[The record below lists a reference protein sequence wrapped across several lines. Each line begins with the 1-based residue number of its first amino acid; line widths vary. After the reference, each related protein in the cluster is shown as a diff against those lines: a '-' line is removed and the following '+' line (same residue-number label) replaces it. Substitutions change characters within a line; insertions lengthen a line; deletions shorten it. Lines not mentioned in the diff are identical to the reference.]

1 MGFAQSIARGM
12 GMTRS
17 PETSTAD
24 TDFRDWT
31 SYYAPTAAG
40 VVVNQAS
47 SMHVSAVY
55 ACVTILSYDLAKL
68 GATLFR
74 GERKGAR
81 TAASDHY
88 LARLLRK
95 PAPWLTW
102 MEFAAMLQAS
112 VLLNGNGYAVIVRD
126 PFTGRPQ
133 MLVPINP
140 ERVHLYQGPDAQL
153 FFMVGRSGMH
163 EMAVLRDQPLLIPYE
178 DMFHIKAL
186 TLNGLLGLSQISTAR
201 EAFGLAIAQ
210 EQLAS
215 RWAGNSAKPSGILS
229 TEQKLDPVVAER
241 CKQNWKEANSGLFNS
256 GKTAVLES
264 GLKWQPLSMNS
275 EELQFIE
282 ARKFQLSEIARIF
295 RVPLYKLGERVSGA
309 SVSQLAQEYLND
321 SLSSWI
327 KMWYARLDFTFDLA
341 ESVLFVEF
349 DVDSLIEADMAT
361 RYAAHKSALGGMP
374 WKNINDVR
382 RSEGMQDEEGGD
394 ILYRPAA
401 MVPITSPVTGSDGS
415 GGKLGSDL
423 TGEGGEG
430 GGRPSEGLELDDN
443 EVAQASGTTQG
454 SGPAKTA
461 EGYQV
466 LRTKADTYGVAV
478 RAGVITPQTVDE
490 EAFRKSLNLPP
501 MSPEAQKSWTDDK
514 GVRRPITITPP
525 HGSAP
530 KPGFG
535 GGAPAPADE
544 DSEKPDDET

>member
-1 MGFAQSIARGM
+1 MGFAQQIARGM

-17 PETSTAD
+17 PEISTAD
-24 TDFRDWT
+24 TDFRDWA
-31 SYYAPTAAG
+31 SLYAPTAAG

-68 GATLFR
+68 GAALFS

-81 TAASDHY
+81 KLELRHY
-88 LARLLRK
+88 LAALLRK

-126 PFTGRPQ
+126 PRTARPQ

-163 EMAVLRDQPLLIPYE
+163 EMAVLKDQPLLIPYE
-178 DMFHIKAL
+178 DMFHLKAL
-186 TLNGLLGLSQISTAR
+186 SLNGLLGLSQISTAR

-256 GKTAVLES
+256 GKTAVLEA

-282 ARKFQLSEIARIF
+282 ARRFQLSEIARIF
-295 RVPLYKLGERVSGA
+295 RVPMYKLGERVSGA

-341 ESVLFVEF
+341 EAGLFAEF

-374 WKNINDVR
+374 WKRINDVR

-401 MVPITSPVTGSDGS
+401 MVPINAPVTGSDGS
-415 GGKLGSDL
+415 PAQLGSDL
-423 TGEGGEG
+423 TGEPDAE
-430 GGRPSEGLELDDN
+430 GGRPKEGLKLDD
-443 EVAQASGTTQG
+443 E
-454 SGPAKTA
+454 
-461 EGYQV
+461 
-466 LRTKADTYGVAV
+466 
-478 RAGVITPQTVDE
+478 I
-490 EAFRKSLNLPP
+490 
-501 MSPEAQKSWTDDK
+501 
-514 GVRRPITITPP
+514 
-525 HGSAP
+525 
-530 KPGFG
+530 
-535 GGAPAPADE
+535 
-544 DSEKPDDET
+544 